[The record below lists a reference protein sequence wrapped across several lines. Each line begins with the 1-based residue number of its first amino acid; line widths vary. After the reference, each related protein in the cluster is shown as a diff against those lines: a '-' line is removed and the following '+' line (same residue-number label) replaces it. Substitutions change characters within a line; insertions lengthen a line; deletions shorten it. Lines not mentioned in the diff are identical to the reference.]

1 LELVQVM
8 RALGDENRLRILNLL
23 RKGNLNVGELEQIL
37 GINQSNVSRHLNR
50 LRQTNLI
57 IHEKRAQWVYYRINN
72 SMLHKYPL
80 LNEILNKELDKIEQ
94 CIRDLDAL
102 KQYRRKLRGIYDEE
116 PTRYFTYPSSFPQL
130 SFSYFKHLYGC

>member
-1 LELVQVM
+1 MELVQVM

-116 PTRYFTYPSSFPQL
+116 PT
-130 SFSYFKHLYGC
+130 

>member
-8 RALGDENRLRILNLL
+8 RALGDENRLRILTLL

-37 GINQSNVSRHLNR
+37 GITQSNVSRHLNR

-57 IHEKRAQWVYYRINN
+57 IHEKRAQWVYYHINN

-94 CIRDLDAL
+94 CIRDLEAL
-102 KQYRRKLRGIYDEE
+102 REYRRRLKGIYDEE
-116 PTRYFTYPSSFPQL
+116 PT
-130 SFSYFKHLYGC
+130 

>member
-1 LELVQVM
+1 MELVQVM

-50 LRQTNLI
+50 LRQTDLI
-57 IHEKRAQWVYYRINN
+57 INEKEAQWVYYRINY
-72 SMLHKYPL
+72 SMLHRYPL

-94 CIRDLDAL
+94 CIRDLEAL
-102 KQYRRKLRGIYDEE
+102 KQYRYKLRAIPD
-116 PTRYFTYPSSFPQL
+116 
-130 SFSYFKHLYGC
+130 